1 MTPDYSIRIDGV
13 QAQLFHT
20 AGARHLRRRYLSPMR
35 TERTFYLREW
45 RLHRDL
51 TQEELAERADMS
63 PSHLANV
70 ETGRKRYNEDIL
82 ESLAK
87 ALGCEVWELIGRN
100 PLKQPA
106 EIVDIWNHISPADK
120 PSAIRAL
127 KGFVQE
133 TPKKKA

>member
-1 MTPDYSIRIDGV
+1 
-13 QAQLFHT
+13 
-20 AGARHLRRRYLSPMR
+20 MR

-106 EIVDIWNHISPADK
+106 EIVDIWNHISAADK

-127 KGFVQE
+127 QGFVQE
-133 TPKKKA
+133 SPKKKA